1 MGDSAKMY
9 LYEAGNKWVEDTLSF
24 FKADLHDKTNN
35 EPQKDILVYGRSQV
49 GKTTFILNLIG
60 IDPNKYSELENILR
74 GGDLEGK
81 REKGKSSTSV
91 ATLYTNSGNNFFSLE
106 ERNIKDGKSS
116 KLENLSS
123 IDMSQKLIEIRA
135 SLRKWEYDK
144 IIRIGIPSDF
154 FKRNVKINTQIID
167 FPGVASDSEEE
178 YRYVQEALS
187 FYQLRVSAVIIFE
200 LKSKIKFLK
209 RPLQAGLRYDLNPSK
224 YILVTTMSFSSDMTI
239 NRFKKEGWS
248 IEKIVD
254 KSKEDIIN
262 ELNKFHNYSFEKYPE
277 YFPVEI
283 GESLEKIILDEPE
296 YGAEIKI
303 LMNQTFDSIRRLLE
317 VKNSN
322 TLFNVIEEIRSGK
335 IKGYEDK
342 IEQLTKLKET
352 KVRKIR
358 SLDKKNKRKENN
370 IDYFKRQ
377 LRYLKFDC
385 NEYEKKIEEME
396 DREGQIIKGI
406 KSQKKLS
413 IYLIDSKNEQRDS
426 IYSFYVND
434 YKLII
439 EFVYEVLEELV
450 EPKQFENLETCIN
463 NEFARVNGRIKTVK
477 NKGFDSK
484 KNCELFLSLLLSE
497 MDKLIVFVES
507 EMKKVLNECKEKY
520 NSNLLEFHQQE
531 ASINTKIKRTKD
543 SIEKSNNSI
552 KENRTEVNDIDRKIA
567 DDKQMIKD
575 NRKILNEILK
585 KANEICDEQKSYYKM
600 SLLDI
605 NIDASKRF
613 MSYLV
618 LRKITF
624 DQERMNRYYGES
636 E

>member
-1 MGDSAKMY
+1 MIY
-9 LYEAGNKWVEDTLSF
+9 LYEAGNKWVEDTLSC
-24 FKADLHDKTNN
+24 FKADLHDKSNN

-91 ATLYTNSGNNFFSLE
+91 ATLYSNSGNNYFSLE
-106 ERNIKDGKSS
+106 ERNIKNGKSS
-116 KLENLSS
+116 KLENLSP

-135 SLRKWEYDK
+135 GLRKWEYDK
-144 IIRIGIPSDF
+144 IIRIGIPSDYF
-154 FKRNVKINTQIID
+154 NCNVKINTQIID
-167 FPGVASDSEEE
+167 FPGVASDSDEE

-248 IEKIVD
+248 IKKIVE

-262 ELNKFHNYSFEKYPE
+262 ELNKFQNYGFEKYPE

-296 YGAEIKI
+296 YGDELEK

-342 IEQLTKLKET
+342 IEQLTKLKDT
-352 KVRKIR
+352 KLRKIR

-370 IDYFKRQ
+370 NDYFKRQ
-377 LRYLKFDC
+377 LKYLEFDC
-385 NEYEKKIEEME
+385 NEYVKEIEEIE
-396 DREGQIIKGI
+396 EREQQIIKGI

-413 IYLIDSKNEQRDS
+413 IYLINPQKEQRDYM
-426 IYSFYVND
+426 YSCYVND

-439 EFVYEVLEELV
+439 EFVYEVLEELI
-450 EPKQFENLETCIN
+450 EPKQFENLETRIN
-463 NEFARVNGRIKTVK
+463 NEFASVNGRIKTEK

-484 KNCELFLSLLLSE
+484 KKCELFLSLLLNE
-497 MDKLIVFVES
+497 MDKLIVFVEF
-507 EMKKVLNECKEKY
+507 EMKKALNKCKEKY
-520 NSNLLEFHQQE
+520 CSNLLEFHQQE
-531 ASINTKIKRTKD
+531 ASINARIKRTKD
-543 SIEKSNNSI
+543 SIEKSNKLI
-552 KENRTEVNDIDRKIA
+552 KKYKSEVIHIDGEI
-567 DDKQMIKD
+567 DKHKEMLKD

-585 KANEICDEQKSYYKM
+585 KANEICDKHKVYYKM

-605 NIDASKRF
+605 NINASKRF
-613 MSYLV
+613 MSYLI